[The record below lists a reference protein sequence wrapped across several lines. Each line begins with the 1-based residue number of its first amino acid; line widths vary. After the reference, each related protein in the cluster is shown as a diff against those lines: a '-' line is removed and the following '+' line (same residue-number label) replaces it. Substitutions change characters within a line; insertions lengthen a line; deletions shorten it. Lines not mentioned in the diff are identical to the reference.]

1 MLLSAWH
8 IMSTQNRAAVISVCF
23 SRHLGSSAMAGPM
36 LGNGS
41 CLPQIPSQLGRL
53 RRAMT
58 EESTGWG
65 AAVEAQWKRSG
76 PT

>member
-1 MLLSAWH
+1 
-8 IMSTQNRAAVISVCF
+8 
-23 SRHLGSSAMAGPM
+23 MAGPM